1 MEKKNNGVAIFL
13 IVVVILLGYIGY
25 MSLGKVTNKN
35 ETVSSD
41 KERVDSDSKN
51 TSTKEET
58 LEVNSSLAQGL
69 YNKVVLIGDS
79 FYNLERKTHYL

>member
-1 MEKKNNGVAIFL
+1 MEKKKNGVVIFL
-13 IVVVILLGYIGY
+13 IVVVILLSYIGY
-25 MSLGKVTNKN
+25 ISFFKVTNKN

-58 LEVNSSLAQGL
+58 LDVNSSL
-69 YNKVVLIGDS
+69 V
-79 FYNLERKTHYL
+79 